1 MSGGGL
7 FGNTQQTGGGLFGN
21 TQQSG
26 GGLFGSTQPAGQT
39 GGGLFGTTQP
49 AQQTGGGLFGNTQQ
63 TGGGLFGSAQ
73 PATGGLF
80 GAQQPAAAAGAQQQ
94 QQQQQPRMIDGKVK
108 VSELPA
114 EMQMF
119 IKDIIGLKMTAERK
133 KIEVKEFEELEKT
146 GDLAKTLKD
155 ISSVQKDPV
164 ASILEQVKL
173 MHTVAEN
180 LQSKKVDKSFYE

>member
-1 MSGGGL
+1 
-7 FGNTQQTGGGLFGN
+7 
-21 TQQSG
+21 
-26 GGLFGSTQPAGQT
+26 
-39 GGGLFGTTQP
+39 
-49 AQQTGGGLFGNTQQ
+49 
-63 TGGGLFGSAQ
+63 
-73 PATGGLF
+73 
-80 GAQQPAAAAGAQQQ
+80 
-94 QQQQQPRMIDGKVK
+94 MIDGKVK

-119 IKDIIGLKMTAERK
+119 IKDIIGLKMTATSR

-164 ASILEQVKL
+164 SSILEQVKL

-180 LQSKKVDKSFYE
+180 LQSKKVDKSFYEYLFYFYFYFILFLNYFIYRFIKDLTEKAEIKMILLKEKIDKIDRSISSLEEALSTGSRINSASTDCNKYIYILFYIYLFILFLLFFSNSICFAKCQ